1 LKFFFVLKFKN
12 SKKLEGPC
20 VLQLIKIRNIAAPKE
35 NETSGAA
42 PPMFRL
48 TLTDGTISLNSL
60 VIDHDN
66 NKQLNLNIPP
76 GTKILIKNTVKIK
89 SNLLILNNQTYQIL
103 GGNVQYLVEK
113 WKTNRELQQH
123 VRVVS
128 AMAAAPPWVPFGV
141 RQINQVDTSKKVFSQ
156 NEKQEEDSTSDFSQ
170 ARQAALAE
178 AMEAKL
184 KITKTFTQQ
193 VY

>member
-1 LKFFFVLKFKN
+1 MFNILLKN
-12 SKKLEGPC
+12 G
-20 VLQLIKIRNIAAPKE
+20 
-35 NETSGAA
+35 
-42 PPMFRL
+42 
-48 TLTDGTISLNSL
+48 
-60 VIDHDN
+60 
-66 NKQLNLNIPP
+66 
-76 GTKILIKNTVKIK
+76 
-89 SNLLILNNQTYQIL
+89 
-103 GGNVQYLVEK
+103 
-113 WKTNRELQQH
+113 
-123 VRVVS
+123 

-141 RQINQVDTSKKVFSQ
+141 RQINQVDTSKKVFAQ